1 MEDFGNK
8 RVVYAGWGGKEYF
21 LFDPTGELSSAPLR
35 GFRLESGEYM
45 PMMGTRL
52 HCEVLDLD
60 LVVEKGRLRLYDSR
74 SGTRLYTHEESEA
87 ARRLAEARVE
97 TAEAEVA
104 RLREELAKRREKK
117 S

>member
-1 MEDFGNK
+1 
-8 RVVYAGWGGKEYF
+8 
-21 LFDPTGELSSAPLR
+21 
-35 GFRLESGEYM
+35 M

-52 HCEVLDLD
+52 HSEVLELD
-60 LVVEKGRLRLYDSR
+60 LVVEQGRLRLYSPETGR
-74 SGTRLYTHEESEA
+74 RLYTHEESEA